1 MNTNF
6 RPPAVPLVTV
16 DPYLSVWSPA
26 DALYDD
32 HTVHWTGQRNGMM
45 GMLMID
51 GVPWRFIG
59 KCGLADT
66 PAHNTGEA
74 IGMAQTRLE
83 VQPLSST
90 YTFQAGGVELVVDF
104 TTPLLLDE
112 LEILSRPASYITFRA
127 RAIDGQ
133 QHDVKLYF
141 DITGEWCVNTP
152 DQQVTWGRTDNEQ
165 FTAMYM
171 GTTTQDVLGHSGDDI
186 RIDWGHVYLAI
197 PSTYSAVAKTVIAS
211 HEVRRNFMK
220 DGDIGQQDEQ
230 GPQTVGERL
239 PVMATVLDMS
249 CAAGESTDRHLLVAY
264 DDVAS
269 IEYFQKPLPA
279 YWRRN
284 GASFTAMLGSAVAEY
299 ADIMQRCGR
308 FNTQLLQSGTAAGGA
323 AYAQMLALAYRQA
336 IAAHKLVADENGDI
350 LFFSKECFSN
360 GCMATVDVSYPS
372 IPLFLLYNPELIKG
386 MMRPVFRFAATAD
399 WKFDFAPHDV
409 GVYPKANGQ
418 VYGLNREKKLLLEL
432 QMPVEEC
439 GNMLIMMA
447 AVCVAEGNADFARDN
462 WALLS
467 KWNAYLVEYGQDPG
481 NQLCTDD
488 FAGHLAH
495 NTNLSVKAIMGVA
508 GYALLCN
515 MLGKDDE
522 GEKCLNTARK
532 MAQKW
537 EETAREGDHYK
548 LTFVDADTWSLKYN
562 MIWDQLFELHL
573 FPEEVKQREV
583 NYYIKQQDRYG
594 IPLDSRRHYTKT
606 DWLVWAAS
614 LATSAA
620 DFQAL
625 IQPLY
630 DFLNASP
637 SRVPFTD
644 WYSTTDRT
652 QQSFQHRSVIGGI
665 FMKLLVE
672 KGLAR

>member
-1 MNTNF
+1 
-6 RPPAVPLVTV
+6 
-16 DPYLSVWSPA
+16 
-26 DALYDD
+26 
-32 HTVHWTGQRNGMM
+32 
-45 GMLMID
+45 
-51 GVPWRFIG
+51 
-59 KCGLADT
+59 
-66 PAHNTGEA
+66 
-74 IGMAQTRLE
+74 
-83 VQPLSST
+83 
-90 YTFQAGGVELVVDF
+90 
-104 TTPLLLDE
+104 
-112 LEILSRPASYITFRA
+112 
-127 RAIDGQ
+127 
-133 QHDVKLYF
+133 
-141 DITGEWCVNTP
+141 
-152 DQQVTWGRTDNEQ
+152 
-165 FTAMYM
+165 
-171 GTTTQDVLGHSGDDI
+171 
-186 RIDWGHVYLAI
+186 
-197 PSTYSAVAKTVIAS
+197 
-211 HEVRRNFMK
+211 
-220 DGDIGQQDEQ
+220 
-230 GPQTVGERL
+230 
-239 PVMATVLDMS
+239 
-249 CAAGESTDRHLLVAY
+249 
-264 DDVAS
+264 
-269 IEYFQKPLPA
+269 
-279 YWRRN
+279 
-284 GASFTAMLGSAVAEY
+284 
-299 ADIMQRCGR
+299 
-308 FNTQLLQSGTAAGGA
+308 
-323 AYAQMLALAYRQA
+323 
-336 IAAHKLVADENGDI
+336 
-350 LFFSKECFSN
+350 
-360 GCMATVDVSYPS
+360 MATVDVSYPS

-495 NTNLSVKAIMGVA
+495 NTNLSIKAIMGVA

-672 KGLAR
+672 KGLARV